1 MKKGGDKRKV
11 NTVKDDPMHK
21 AYEVERRVLIHPWD
35 VHLWLRDRTQ
45 KEGSVYWFVRVDLGC
60 EHQHGTVVDFTH
72 CCLPVQLLC
81 CQSAPQERYVG
92 TQALVIRS
100 KWAIIKSLISVSLL
114 WDKWQFYHHW
124 VYLHSQIILFSFV
137 GSFKRL
143 LEDRDSQIVMAES
156 WYESVVPAVKE
167 CVYPLHLAGTLQ
179 FAGHQQ
185 ILFQRKMTG
194 LLLLDLLTEEIPFS
208 SLAGLEICR
217 QVTWHWSQQKQ
228 RKFRIVYIFIP
239 YHQIQEII
247 FLIIVLL
254 KVCKTFF
261 PFSNKSNIQSDTVNK
276 KFLNMH

>member
-1 MKKGGDKRKV
+1 MRKGGDKRKV

-45 KEGSVYWFVRVDLGC
+45 KEGRVYWFVRVDLGC

-100 KWAIIKSLISVSLL
+100 KCAIIKSLISVSLL

-137 GSFKRL
+137 GSFKIL
-143 LEDRDSQIVMAES
+143 LEYRDR
-156 WYESVVPAVKE
+156 VKLWWLS
-167 CVYPLHLAGTLQ
+167 PGTSLWFQ
-179 FAGHQQ
+179 LWKNVF
-185 ILFQRKMTG
+185 ILF
-194 LLLLDLLTEEIPFS
+194 S
-208 SLAGLEICR
+208 
-217 QVTWHWSQQKQ
+217 
-228 RKFRIVYIFIP
+228 
-239 YHQIQEII
+239 
-247 FLIIVLL
+247 
-254 KVCKTFF
+254 
-261 PFSNKSNIQSDTVNK
+261 
-276 KFLNMH
+276 